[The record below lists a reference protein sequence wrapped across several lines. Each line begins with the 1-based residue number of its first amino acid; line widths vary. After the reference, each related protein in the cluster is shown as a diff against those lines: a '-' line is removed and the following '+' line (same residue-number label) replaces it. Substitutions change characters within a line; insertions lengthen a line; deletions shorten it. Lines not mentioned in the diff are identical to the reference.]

1 MLTRAEAIPYGW
13 RLASIQD
20 VAEHGED
27 AKSAIS
33 LEWGIC
39 TLADGRI
46 KGPGYD
52 FAVERGSFF
61 DLGHKL
67 VANISF
73 GKKLN
78 NGIYFVLS
86 MYRYIH

>member
-20 VAEHGED
+20 VAKHEED
-27 AKSAIS
+27 AKNAIS

-46 KGPGYD
+46 KGPGYN
-52 FAVERGSFF
+52 FEVERGSFF

-73 GKKLN
+73 GK
-78 NGIYFVLS
+78 
-86 MYRYIH
+86 

>member
-1 MLTRAEAIPYGW
+1 MLTRAEAIPCGW

-20 VAEHGED
+20 VTKHEED
-27 AKSAIS
+27 AKNAIS

-78 NGIYFVLS
+78 NGIFFLLS
-86 MYRYIH
+86 M